1 MVKTPHLRARGRRG
15 ASVRFYWEPSPSL
28 ARLGFKCTRLS
39 DDRARAVVE
48 AQEINAEV
56 DEYRHKLA
64 RGMFDGAR
72 AGTIRALIAFYKSHD
87 DFLMLA
93 ETTRRDY
100 AHRLEL
106 IARKLGDVM
115 AAQITPLIVQE
126 LKRAWSAT
134 PSQANHLCRVL
145 RLLLSFAKRQGMIR
159 QNPALGFR
167 QYREPPR
174 HSVWTHDEE
183 RRFLAVCG
191 PELALVY
198 MLAIS
203 TAQRQG
209 DILALPWS
217 ACHDGLITLK
227 QAKTGQKMEIPITA
241 RLGKVLEEAPR
252 VSPVICTRNGRPW
265 KVDHFRHMFKAAM
278 VRARIEGRTFHDLRR
293 TAVVR
298 MAEAGCTIPEIASL
312 SGHQLETTSRII
324 ETYLPRNRRLA
335 QAAVAKLEQW
345 RPEPE

>member
-1 MVKTPHLRARGRRG
+1 MRTPQFRVKANADGSKRY
-15 ASVRFYWEPSPSL
+15 YWEPSASTR
-28 ARLGFKCTRLS
+28 ALGFKPLRLS
-39 DDRARAVVE
+39 DDKGRAILE
-48 AQEINAEV
+48 AKERNLEV

-64 RGMFDGAR
+64 RGLFEGAK
-72 AGTIRALIAFYKSHD
+72 AGTVRALIGLYKSHD
-87 DFLMLA
+87 DYLLLA
-93 ETTRRDY
+93 ESTRHDY

-106 IARKLGDVM
+106 IARKIGDARITDV
-115 AAQITPLIVQE
+115 TPLIVQA

-145 RLLLSFAKRQGMIR
+145 RLLLSFAKRQGMIKD
-159 QNPALGFR
+159 NPALGFR

-198 MLAIS
+198 VLAVH

-209 DILALPWS
+209 DLLALPWS
-217 ACHDGLITLK
+217 ACHDGMITLK
-227 QAKTGQKMEIPITA
+227 QAKTGQKIDVPISA
-241 RLGKVLEEAPR
+241 RLGKALEEAPR

-265 KVDHFRHMFKAAM
+265 KADHFRHTFKKAM
-278 VRARIEGRTFHDLRR
+278 VKARIEGRTFHDLRR

-345 RPEPE
+345 HPEEE